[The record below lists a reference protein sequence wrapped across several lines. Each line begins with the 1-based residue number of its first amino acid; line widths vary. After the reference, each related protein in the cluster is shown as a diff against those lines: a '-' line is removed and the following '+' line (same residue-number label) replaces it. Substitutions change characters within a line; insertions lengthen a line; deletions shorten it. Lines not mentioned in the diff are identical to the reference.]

1 MQFGERSQ
9 GHLANHLN
17 SILEHVSNFDN
28 ANRKPKEPVNKG
40 KVVQGK
46 KIQNIDFD
54 SLMFDDPFSSSETT
68 VKSDPFSTNSLPV
81 TKPEEKKV
89 IVKET
94 KVA

>member
-1 MQFGERSQ
+1 MQFGKRSQ
-9 GHLANHLN
+9 GHLANYLN
-17 SILEHVSNFDN
+17 SILEHVSNVN
-28 ANRKPKEPVNKG
+28 RVNRKPKEPVNKG

-81 TKPEEKKV
+81 AKPEEKKV